1 MLNLAELNVMQIKNG
16 FWLIPVVSL
25 FMLLFP
31 NLSFG
36 QIESDE
42 QALIKV
48 QDGIGISDS
57 LFLLNIRFRM
67 QNRVGFNTISG
78 DDLSISSVEARVRRL
93 RLRFDGYVLSKKVRY
108 YIQLAFSR
116 ADQDL
121 ETGVIAQ
128 TVRDAIV
135 YYHFT
140 ERFYIGF
147 GQSKLP
153 GNRQRVISSGNQQF
167 ADRSQANSTF
177 TVDRDFGLFAYY
189 TQPIGNQLINLKA
202 AVTLGEGRNALSGD
216 DGLAYTGRIEWLP
229 LGAFKPNN
237 DFSEGD
243 LDFETKPKLSLA
255 GGYSFNERATR
266 TGGQLGQPL
275 FGNSDIGTLIIDALF
290 KYRGWAV
297 SAEFLQRYAS
307 NPITSDSTGLNIR
320 RVEEGNGLNVQ
331 LSKMITKRT
340 ELAARYTRMQP
351 ERSSTAYSS
360 PSEDVV
366 IGISKYYKGHRIKM
380 QLNAGYRW
388 RDWNP
393 VLTQTGN
400 RWSGMFQVEFGI

>member
-1 MLNLAELNVMQIKNG
+1 MLHLALFNVMRIQRG
-16 FWLIPVVSL
+16 LFFVPLLIV
-25 FMLLFP
+25 LLL
-31 NLSFG
+31 LSSNNSSG

-42 QALIKV
+42 QALINL
-48 QDGIGISDS
+48 QDGISISDS
-57 LFLLNIRFRM
+57 LFLLNLRFRM
-67 QNRVGFNTISG
+67 QNRIGFNTISG
-78 DDLSISSVEARVRRL
+78 DDLSVSSVEARVRRL

-128 TVRDAIV
+128 TVRDAII
-135 YYHFT
+135 YYHFSD
-140 ERFYIGF
+140 RFYIGF

-167 ADRSQANSTF
+167 ADRSQANATF
-177 TVDRDFGLFAYY
+177 TIDRDFGLFAYY
-189 TQPIGNQLINLKA
+189 TQPVGNQIFNFKGA
-202 AVTLGEGRNALSGD
+202 ITLGEGRNALAGD

-229 LGAFKPNN
+229 LGAFKLNN

-243 LDFETKPKLSLA
+243 LDYETKPKLSLA
-255 GGYSFNERATR
+255 GGYSYNERATR
-266 TGGQLGQPL
+266 AGGQLGQPL

-307 NPITSDSTGLNIR
+307 NPITSDTTGLILR
-320 RVEEGNGLNVQ
+320 RVEEGNGFNLQV
-331 LSKMITKRT
+331 SKLITKKT
-340 ELAARYTRMQP
+340 EVAARYTRIQP
-351 ERSSTAYSS
+351 ERSSVLYSS
-360 PSEDVV
+360 PSEDIVLGV
-366 IGISKYYKGHRIKM
+366 SKYYKGHRIKM
-380 QLNAGYRW
+380 QINAGYRF

>member
-1 MLNLAELNVMQIKNG
+1 MKIRRELS
-16 FWLIPVVSL
+16 LIPV
-25 FMLLFP
+25 LLILLVFSP
-31 NLSFG
+31 NGVLG

-42 QALIKV
+42 RALIKI
-48 QDGIGISDS
+48 QDGISISDS
-57 LFLLNIRFRM
+57 LFMLNLRFRM

-78 DDLSISSVEARVRRL
+78 DDLSISTIEARVRRL
-93 RLRFDGYVLSKKVRY
+93 RLRFDGYVWSKKVRY

-121 ETGVIAQ
+121 ETGLIAQ
-128 TVRDAIV
+128 TVRDAII

-140 ERFYIGF
+140 DRFYIGF

-167 ADRSQANSTF
+167 ADRSQANATF
-177 TVDRDFGLFAYY
+177 NIDRDFGLFAYY
-189 TQPIGNQLINLKA
+189 TQPMGNQRVNLKVA
-202 AVTLGEGRNALSGD
+202 ITLGEGRNALVGD

-229 LGAFKPNN
+229 FGAFKLNN

-243 LDFETKPKLSLA
+243 LDFETKPKLSIA
-255 GGYSFNERATR
+255 GGYSFNERASR
-266 TGGQLGQPL
+266 SAGQLGQPL
-275 FGNSDIGTLIIDALF
+275 FGSSDIGTLIIDALF

-320 RVEEGNGLNVQ
+320 RVEEGNGFNLQ

-340 ELAARYTRMQP
+340 EVAARYTRMQP
-351 ERSSTAYSS
+351 ERSSLAYSS

-366 IGISKYYKGHRIKM
+366 VGVSKYYKGHRIKM
-380 QLNAGYRW
+380 QLNAGYRY